1 MVNAARLRPE
11 ETPVRK
17 AAGIAAS
24 LCFALVYPA
33 APAVSAPSCP
43 DVDAAQAMLLRAA
56 AAKNDQDLKQ
66 MPRNVPP
73 DALPQPGAKGQTA
86 QPGQPGAPVKGKPGT
101 QPQQGQPP
109 QPGQPAQQE
118 GAQPDKDKEAPPAV
132 ETAPVPEDLKRAAL
146 LVKQADDACQAGQAA
161 EASEKAK
168 AAMALMKR

>member
-1 MVNAARLRPE
+1 M
-11 ETPVRK
+11 RK
-17 AAGIAAS
+17 PTGIAAS

-86 QPGQPGAPVKGKPGT
+86 QPGQPGAQGKGKPGP
-101 QPQQGQPP
+101 QPQQPT
-109 QPGQPAQQE
+109 QPGQPAPQE

-168 AAMALMKR
+168 AAMALMRR

>member
-1 MVNAARLRPE
+1 MK
-11 ETPVRK
+11 K

-43 DVDAAQAMLLRAA
+43 DVDTARTMLEKAA

-73 DALPQPGAKGQTA
+73 
-86 QPGQPGAPVKGKPGT
+86 GQPGAP
-101 QPQQGQPP
+101 GQSA
-109 QPGQPAQQE
+109 QPGQPAQKGQK
-118 GAQPDKDKEAPPAV
+118 GAQKQSGQPAQPAQPAQPGQPPNQDGAQQESEAPPNV

-146 LVKQADDACQAGQAA
+146 LVKQADDACQAGKDA

>member
-1 MVNAARLRPE
+1 M
-11 ETPVRK
+11 
-17 AAGIAAS
+17 
-24 LCFALVYPA
+24 
-33 APAVSAPSCP
+33 
-43 DVDAAQAMLLRAA
+43 
-56 AAKNDQDLKQ
+56 
-66 MPRNVPP
+66 
-73 DALPQPGAKGQTA
+73 
-86 QPGQPGAPVKGKPGT
+86 KGKPGT
-101 QPQQGQPP
+101 QPQQGQPS

>member
-1 MVNAARLRPE
+1 M
-11 ETPVRK
+11 RK
-17 AAGIAAS
+17 PTGIAAT

-43 DVDAAQAMLLRAA
+43 DVDAAQTMLLRAA

-66 MPRNVPP
+66 MPRKVPP

-86 QPGQPGAPVKGKPGT
+86 QPGQPGAQVPDAQVKGKPGT
-101 QPQQGQPP
+101 QPQQGQPT

>member
-1 MVNAARLRPE
+1 MTRA
-11 ETPVRK
+11 T
-17 AAGIAAS
+17 GIAAS

-33 APAVSAPSCP
+33 GPAVSAASCP
-43 DVDAAQAMLLRAA
+43 DVDAAQTMLLKAA

-73 DALPQPGAKGQTA
+73 GGPAPPEQKGQKGAQKQGKAQPAPPPQAAQPA
-86 QPGQPGAPVKGKPGT
+86 QPGQPAE
-101 QPQQGQPP
+101 QN
-109 QPGQPAQQE
+109 
-118 GAQPDKDKEAPPAV
+118 KEEPPAV

-146 LVKQADDACQAGQAA
+146 LVKQADDACQAGNGA